1 MASYLG
7 RRKFLA
13 SLGGA
18 VAAWPLATRAQQG
31 ERMRRVGVLTGQAE
45 ADPEYQARYAVF
57 RQALQQ
63 LGWTEGHNIR
73 FDFRFGSSGD
83 SDLER
88 RYAQELVGL
97 APDSI
102 LSSGSLNV
110 RALQQATRTVP
121 TVLVNVVD
129 PVGAGIV
136 ASLASPGGN
145 TTGFTSF

>member
-1 MASYLG
+1 M
-7 RRKFLA
+7 RRREFITL
-13 SLGGA
+13 LGGA
-18 VAAWPLATRAQQG
+18 AVAWPSAAGAQQP
-31 ERMRRVGVLTGQAE
+31 ERIRRVGVLTGAAE

-57 RQALQQ
+57 RQVLQQ
-63 LGWTEGHNIR
+63 WGWTEGYNIR

-88 RYAQELVGL
+88 RYAQELVAL

-121 TVLVNVVD
+121 TVFVNVVD

-145 TTGFTSF
+145 TPASRRSNTA